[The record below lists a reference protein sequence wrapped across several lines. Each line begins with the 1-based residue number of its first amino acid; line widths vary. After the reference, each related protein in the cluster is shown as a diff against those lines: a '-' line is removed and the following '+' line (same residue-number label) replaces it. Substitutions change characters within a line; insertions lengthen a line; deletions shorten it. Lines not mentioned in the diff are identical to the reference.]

1 MIPSIDLTTL
11 GVATPLYLWLL
22 LVPAVLLVLWV
33 WQLLRRRADAGRLAR
48 VRIVPVRERFGL
60 VGDLGFWL
68 SVIVAIALCIVAL
81 AGPRARVSVTRRA
94 SSDVVILLDG
104 SASMYT
110 KDVAPDRWRRSVR
123 FLRAFAE
130 ALGWRGDRVALALF
144 AHLAAPQVRLTKDPN
159 ALFFFLDHLGDKS
172 PFRLEDNPTWDTN
185 IEEGLRWGLRLIDKD
200 EQLFGRSRNPKAF
213 VVVTDGQSW
222 SGSVANALADA
233 RSRHIPVYVVGV
245 GTTAGGMIPQPA
257 KTDATEVVQIRSVLD
272 RASLLQIAVAGGGEY
287 FEIGHEP
294 DRDVAFRIIDRLQRH
309 SDQRQ
314 QVDTYEELYWRLLLT
329 AGIVLCIGMLLLRTR
344 LELAWS
350 IAGVGGVLLLL
361 GSLF

>member
-1 MIPSIDLTTL
+1 MIPAIDVSTL
-11 GVATPLYLWLL
+11 SVATPLYLWLL
-22 LVPAVLLVLWV
+22 LVPAALVVLWV
-33 WQLLRRRADAGRLAR
+33 WQLIRRRSDARRLAR
-48 VRIVPVRERFGL
+48 ARMVPVRERFGFS
-60 VGDLGFWL
+60 GDLGFWL

-94 SSDVVILLDG
+94 STDVVILLDG

-110 KDVAPDRWRRSVR
+110 RDVTPDRWRRSVR

-159 ALFFFLDHLGDKS
+159 ALFFFLDHLGDRS

-185 IEEGLRWGLRLIDKD
+185 IEEGLRWGLRLIEKD

-222 SGSVANALADA
+222 SGSVANALSDA

-257 KTDATEVVQIRSVLD
+257 TTDAAQAVQIRSVLD

-294 DRDVAFRIIDRLQRH
+294 DRDVAFRIIDRLQRRA
-309 SDQRQ
+309 DQRQ
-314 QVDTYEELYWRLLLT
+314 QVDTYEELYWRVLLA
-329 AGIVLCIGMLLLRTR
+329 AGIVLCVGMLLLRTR

-350 IAGVGGVLLLL
+350 IAGISGVLLLI